1 MYGYNTDSFDFDYVV
16 KRCRILGILEYFY
29 SGVSR
34 HRDIPCF
41 SKKEIFSSGA
51 YGDSEYNRV
60 YIPGRL
66 NYDLL
71 IHYKRG
77 MVKYASYKLDNIAKE
92 ILGDQKNDMNMNDL
106 FRSFESGTP
115 EEVRT
120 VAEYCVQDTELLQR
134 LVDK

>member
-1 MYGYNTDSFDFDYVV
+1 
-16 KRCRILGILEYFY
+16 
-29 SGVSR
+29 
-34 HRDIPCF
+34 
-41 SKKEIFSSGA
+41 
-51 YGDSEYNRV
+51 
-60 YIPGRL
+60 
-66 NYDLL
+66 
-71 IHYKRG
+71 